1 MLPHFNIDP
10 NFCFPDLFMTILSIF
25 RWNFPSFFGS
35 FVFLLTWFFTSLN
48 LLLYVLQFLDTK
60 KFLSFRHLLR
70 WLGAFYIKRRIEPES
85 GSKDIIYRAALH
97 TYMVDCLKA
106 GHNIKF
112 YIEGGRT
119 RTGKPL
125 LPKVGLLS
133 VIVDAYMDKTV
144 EDALLVPVSVNYD
157 KLVDGNFIREQLGQP
172 KKKETFSAAISAIW
186 TTINSSHGACRID
199 FNQPF
204 SLKVFY
210 SAVAFWK
217 IWRCFFFFQILSETC
232 DFIPK
237 QNSANWTAAIFIETW
252 WNDSSY
258 DFIAVFTWDW
268 CCQGGLSAA
277 CWGYC

>member
-1 MLPHFNIDP
+1 MSGTN
-10 NFCFPDLFMTILSIF
+10 LFFWL
-25 RWNFPSFFGS
+25 
-35 FVFLLTWFFTSLN
+35 
-48 LLLYVLQFLDTK
+48 
-60 KFLSFRHLLR
+60 FRHLLR

-133 VIVDAYMDKTV
+133 VIVDAYMDGTV
-144 EDALLVPVSVNYD
+144 HDALLVPVSVNYD

-172 KKKETFSAAISAIW
+172 KDKETFSAAISAIW
-186 TTINSSHGACRID
+186 TTVNSSYGACRID

-204 SLKVFY
+204 SIKVIGPLYKYFKLI
-210 SAVAFWK
+210 SLF
-217 IWRCFFFFQILSETC
+217 LETC
-232 DFIPK
+232 DVIPRK
-237 QNSANWTAAIFIETW
+237 VAGNRAA
-252 WNDSSY
+252 
-258 DFIAVFTWDW
+258 AVFDKAW
-268 CCQGGLSAA
+268 
-277 CWGYC
+277 